1 MNEHDKNF
9 LINMS
14 PFLIVALVMF
24 FMMVAF
30 ETKAEKSEILYST
43 TGEPIGIVGY
53 SDEKEIIGYTEHGIA
68 VTKEDLQVRN
78 ISVRSI
84 RGYSIQNNNVIR
96 VRTARK
102 QEYDIELYFCSGL
115 QFAGKIVFVP
125 WGGFTTIGRGDK
137 VIPISF
143 GRPSRQTCIIK
154 SITLVAD
161 VG

>member
-30 ETKAEKSEILYST
+30 ETKA
-43 TGEPIGIVGY
+43 
-53 SDEKEIIGYTEHGIA
+53 DEKEIVGYTEHGIA
-68 VTKEDLQVRN
+68 VTKEDLRVKN

>member
-1 MNEHDKNF
+1 MDKHDWNF
-9 LINMS
+9 IKNMS
-14 PFLIVALVMF
+14 PLLITAFVMF
-24 FMMVAF
+24 LMMVAF
-30 ETKAEKSEILYST
+30 ETKA
-43 TGEPIGIVGY
+43 
-53 SDEKEIIGYTEHGIA
+53 DEKEIVGYTEHGIA

>member
-14 PFLIVALVMF
+14 PFLMVALVMF

-30 ETKAEKSEILYST
+30 ETKA
-43 TGEPIGIVGY
+43 
-53 SDEKEIIGYTEHGIA
+53 DEDKVIGYTEHGIA

-143 GRPSRQTCIIK
+143 GRPSSQTCIIK

>member
-43 TGEPIGIVGY
+43 TEEPIGIV
-53 SDEKEIIGYTEHGIA
+53 GYTEHGIA

-84 RGYSIQNNNVIR
+84 RGYSVQNNNVIR

>member
-30 ETKAEKSEILYST
+30 ETKA
-43 TGEPIGIVGY
+43 
-53 SDEKEIIGYTEHGIA
+53 DEDKVIGYTEHGIA

-143 GRPSRQTCIIK
+143 GRPSSQTCIIK

>member
-1 MNEHDKNF
+1 MNQHDWNF
-9 LINMS
+9 LKNMS
-14 PFLIVALVMF
+14 PLLITALVMF
-24 FMMVAF
+24 LMMVAY
-30 ETKAEKSEILYST
+30 ETKA
-43 TGEPIGIVGY
+43 
-53 SDEKEIIGYTEHGIA
+53 DEKEIVGYTEHGIA

>member
-30 ETKAEKSEILYST
+30 ETKA
-43 TGEPIGIVGY
+43 
-53 SDEKEIIGYTEHGIA
+53 KEIIGYTEHGIA

-125 WGGFTTIGRGDK
+125 WGGFTTIGKGDK
-137 VIPISF
+137 VIPIIF
-143 GRPSRQTCIIK
+143 GRPNRDTCIIK

>member
-9 LINMS
+9 LKNMS
-14 PFLIVALVMF
+14 PFLMAALVMF

-30 ETKAEKSEILYST
+30 ETKA
-43 TGEPIGIVGY
+43 
-53 SDEKEIIGYTEHGIA
+53 DEKEIVGYTEHGIA

>member
-24 FMMVAF
+24 FIMVAF

-43 TGEPIGIVGY
+43 TEEPIGIV
-53 SDEKEIIGYTEHGIA
+53 GYTEHGIA

>member
-43 TGEPIGIVGY
+43 TEEPIGIV
-53 SDEKEIIGYTEHGIA
+53 GYTEHGIA

>member
-14 PFLIVALVMF
+14 PFLMAALVMF

-30 ETKAEKSEILYST
+30 ETKADK
-43 TGEPIGIVGY
+43 
-53 SDEKEIIGYTEHGIA
+53 KEIVGYTEHGIA

>member
-1 MNEHDKNF
+1 MLNKHDKNF
-9 LINMS
+9 LINIS

-30 ETKAEKSEILYST
+30 ETKA
-43 TGEPIGIVGY
+43 
-53 SDEKEIIGYTEHGIA
+53 DEKEIVGYTEHGIA

>member
-30 ETKAEKSEILYST
+30 ETKA
-43 TGEPIGIVGY
+43 
-53 SDEKEIIGYTEHGIA
+53 DEKEIVGYTEHGIA